1 MFVCLLTYHREIDR
15 DGPLFAAHKAF
26 VQSNVDAHRFLF
38 SGPRV
43 GAAGGVIV
51 AHGQDETDARALFDG
66 DPFVVDGTAT
76 YELVQ
81 FTAGLADPALNL
93 EVPA

>member
-15 DGPLFAAHKAF
+15 DGPLFAAHKSF
-26 VQSNVDAHRFLF
+26 VQENVDAHRFLF
-38 SGPRV
+38 SGPRI
-43 GAAGGVIV
+43 GAPGGVIV
-51 AHGQDETDARALFDG
+51 AHGQDEAAARTIFDG

>member
-26 VQSNVDAHRFLF
+26 VEEHVAAHRFLC

-51 AHGQDETDARALFDG
+51 ARGTDDETARALFDT

-81 FTAGLADPALNL
+81 FTVGLADPTSGI

>member
-26 VQSNVDAHRFLF
+26 VEEHIADHRFLC

-51 AHGQDETDARALFDG
+51 ARGTDAEEARALFDA

-81 FTAGLADPALNL
+81 FTAGLADPTSGI

>member
-15 DGPLFAAHKAF
+15 EGPLFAAHRSF
-26 VQSNVDAHRFLF
+26 VEDNVAAHRFLC

-43 GAAGGVIV
+43 GTAGGVVV
-51 AHGQDETDARALFDG
+51 ARGTDEREARALFDT

-81 FTAGLADPALNL
+81 FTAGLADPSSGI

>member
-1 MFVCLLTYHREIDR
+1 
-15 DGPLFAAHKAF
+15 
-26 VQSNVDAHRFLF
+26 
-38 SGPRV
+38 
-43 GAAGGVIV
+43 VIV
-51 AHGQDETDARALFDG
+51 AHGQDEAAARTIFDG

>member
-1 MFVCLLTYHREIDR
+1 MFVSLLTYHREIDR

-26 VQSNVDAHRFLF
+26 VEEQVAAHRVLC

-43 GAAGGVIV
+43 DGGAVMVVRG
-51 AHGQDETDARALFDG
+51 TDSESARALLDT
-66 DPFVVDGTAT
+66 DPFVVEGTAT
-76 YELVQ
+76 YELIQ
-81 FTAGLADPALNL
+81 FTAGLADPASGI